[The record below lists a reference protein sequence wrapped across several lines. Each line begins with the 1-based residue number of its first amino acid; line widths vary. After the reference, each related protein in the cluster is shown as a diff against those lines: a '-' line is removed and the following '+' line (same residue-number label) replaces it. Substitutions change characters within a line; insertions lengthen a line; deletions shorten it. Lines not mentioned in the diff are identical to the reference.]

1 MNVSKPLSSSDF
13 ETKHVLSMIVYCKVR
28 ESCSLTLRAPSNGRR
43 TIPLYL
49 TTCIQVFRFAKKACC
64 PFRSS
69 LSGKVKF
76 FRHALTRICTDLL
89 KYVSRGCNV
98 QQHHVAAKSLSVIT
112 LYHLELGKNVDFA
125 VEIFQYQEIFYY

>member
-13 ETKHVLSMIVYCKVR
+13 ETKHVLSLIVYYKVR
-28 ESCSLTLRAPSNGRR
+28 ESCSLTLRAPSNGHR

-49 TTCIQVFRFAKKACC
+49 TTCIQIFRFAKKACC

-76 FRHALTRICTDLL
+76 FRHALTCICT
-89 KYVSRGCNV
+89 KFTQIRFKGTQCATASCGS
-98 QQHHVAAKSLSVIT
+98 KIT
-112 LYHLELGKNVDFA
+112 FRYSPIIWNWVKM
-125 VEIFQYQEIFYY
+125 